1 MIIID
6 WLYNSV
12 TWNYITARTSQPLGW
27 ESLQSIGL
35 WCQSCDAVIY
45 HTVTVTVEKKNMQL
59 KT

>member
-35 WCQSCDAVIY
+35 WCQSRDAVTY
-45 HTVTVTVEKKNMQL
+45 HTVTVTVEKKACN
-59 KT
+59 